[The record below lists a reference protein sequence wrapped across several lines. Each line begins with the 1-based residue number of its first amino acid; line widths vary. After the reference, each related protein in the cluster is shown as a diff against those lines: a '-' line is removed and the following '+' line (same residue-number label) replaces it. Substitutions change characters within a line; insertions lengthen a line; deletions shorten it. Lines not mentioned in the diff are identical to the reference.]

1 MAGGFIPA
9 ENVEKLGTFK
19 DDAIRERFLSTEK
32 RLGEI

>member
-19 DDAIRERFLSTEK
+19 DDAIRERFLSADEQL
-32 RLGEI
+32 REI